1 MWDTI
6 AEAIP
11 QWETKYF
18 SQILPFVMPYMA
30 SGPDYHPHQRWRR
43 NFEGVPFV
51 SPEVFAATF
60 GRRVEWQCRAD
71 RAALPIIRSIAF
83 QWKAEHTMALPM
95 RLYGVSG
102 AATKTASKVFTDA
115 AQSLYAKLRTGFMR
129 TGAHRIPIAGDMTK

>member
-1 MWDTI
+1 MT
-6 AEAIP
+6 
-11 QWETKYF
+11 
-18 SQILPFVMPYMA
+18 

-43 NFEGVPFV
+43 HFEGVPFV

-71 RAALPIIRSIAF
+71 WTALPIIRSVAF

-102 AATKTASKVFTDA
+102 AATKTASKVFIGA
-115 AQSLYAKLRTGFMR
+115 AQSLYDKLHTGFMHA
-129 TGAHRIPIAGDMTK
+129 GVHRIPIAGDMTKLL